1 MIKKGLILSALAI
14 GLTAC
19 SQSESDKVADAQA
32 CLDSSTPATA
42 QACMS
47 KIEGVS
53 SKEASLLRCS
63 AGFITEGLA
72 SASTLSNA
80 FSAIGSGG
88 GNPTLTMMGVLAFD
102 SFGTDSTSNQ
112 AFADETF
119 NHCNDAGNPGF
130 VLVAS
135 FSRMATTLAV
145 AGSLFDGTE
154 ITADE
159 LQTAVASL
167 STAENSVIGSTAVAA
182 YTVSCSGENPSNPTL
197 CTELETAITAAGG
210 PSNTEAIGAA
220 LSGAW

>member
-1 MIKKGLILSALAI
+1 MSALLLAPFLLFAI
-14 GLTAC
+14 SC

-32 CLDSSTPATA
+32 CLDDSTPATA
-42 QACMS
+42 QACLS
-47 KIEGVS
+47 KISGIN
-53 SKEASLLRCS
+53 SKEASLIRCS

-88 GNPTLTMMGVLAFD
+88 ANPTLTMMGVLAFD
-102 SFGTDSTSNQ
+102 SFGNDATANQ
-112 AFADETF
+112 DFADETF
-119 NHCNDAGNPGF
+119 SHCNAAGNPGF
-130 VLVAS
+130 VLIAS

-145 AGSLFDGTE
+145 AGNLFDGTE

-167 STAENSVIGSTAVAA
+167 STAEDSVIGSTAVAA
-182 YTVSCSGENPSNPTL
+182 YTASCSSDTPSNPTL
-197 CTELETAITAAGG
+197 CDELGTAITAAGG